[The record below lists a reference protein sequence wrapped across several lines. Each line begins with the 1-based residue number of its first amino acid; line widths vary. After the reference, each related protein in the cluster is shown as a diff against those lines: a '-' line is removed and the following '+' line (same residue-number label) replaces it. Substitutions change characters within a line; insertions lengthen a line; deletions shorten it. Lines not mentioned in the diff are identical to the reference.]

1 MTEAERICANVPE
14 ALRPHAIELC
24 INVLFLEE
32 RLKLNREQLANMP
45 ADIIKYN
52 NGGGQEGYRRN
63 PLVIQYNANL
73 KAYTSA
79 LNALTSIL
87 GENIPTDAKP
97 TLDRFKVIKGARAV
111 GDD

>member
-1 MTEAERICANVPE
+1 MTEAERLCANVPE
-14 ALRPHAIELC
+14 PLRGHAIELV

-32 RLKLNREQLANMP
+32 RLRADRELLDKT
-45 ADIIKYN
+45 ADIIPYD
-52 NGGGQEGYRRN
+52 NGGGQTGFRRN
-63 PLVIQYNANL
+63 PLIIQYNANL
-73 KAYTSA
+73 KAYTSV

>member
-1 MTEAERICANVPE
+1 MTEAERLCANVPE
-14 ALRPHAIELC
+14 PLRRHAVELVT
-24 INVLFLEE
+24 NVLFLED
-32 RLKLNREQLANMP
+32 RLRTDRDTLSKMASVIP
-45 ADIIKYN
+45 YD
-52 NGGGQEGYRRN
+52 NGGGQTGFRRN
-63 PLVIQYNANL
+63 PLAIQYNANL

-87 GENIPTDAKP
+87 GDNIPSDARP

>member
-24 INVLFLEE
+24 INVLFLED
-32 RLKLNREQLANMP
+32 RLKRDREALSKLASVIP
-45 ADIIKYN
+45 YD
-52 NGGGQEGYRRN
+52 NGGGQQGMRRN
-63 PLVIQYNANL
+63 PLAVQYNANL

-79 LNALTSIL
+79 LNSLMAIL
-87 GENIPTDAKP
+87 GDNVPTEAKRS
-97 TLDRFKVIKGARAV
+97 LDRFKVIKGARAV

>member
-1 MTEAERICANVPE
+1 MTEAERLCENVPE
-14 ALRPHAIELC
+14 SLRRHAVELVT
-24 INVLFLEE
+24 NVLFLEE
-32 RLKLNREQLANMP
+32 RLR
-45 ADIIKYN
+45 ADRDTLSKMASVIPYD
-52 NGGGQEGYRRN
+52 NGGGQTGFRRN
-63 PLVIQYNANL
+63 PLAIQYNANL

-87 GENIPTDAKP
+87 GDNIPSDARP